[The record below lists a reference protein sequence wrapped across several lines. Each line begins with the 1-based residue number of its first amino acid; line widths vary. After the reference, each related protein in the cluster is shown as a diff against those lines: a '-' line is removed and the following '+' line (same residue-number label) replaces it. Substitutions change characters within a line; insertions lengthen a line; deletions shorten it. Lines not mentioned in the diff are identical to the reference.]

1 MEAGYIIVLINKKE
15 HNMKIAVS
23 SYSYNQY
30 ISTGEMSQLDAVK
43 KAAEQGFDGIEFTEL
58 RPNNDRNASYDSQL
72 AYAEDIRRE
81 VEKYGIEV
89 SSYVVGANL
98 YSGNAEADAKEV
110 DRLCGQ
116 LRIAKALG
124 AKIFRHDV
132 CYSEKVDGRVI
143 GYDRMLPTIAANARK
158 VTEYAETLGIITC
171 TENHGYI
178 AQDSDRVEKL
188 FNTVAHDNY
197 GLLVDMGNFACA
209 DEDSAR
215 AVSRLAPYAVHVH
228 AKDFHKIP
236 FSAPEVE
243 GEKSFRTRGF
253 NRLVG
258 CAVGDGD
265 IPVAQCLAILKKAGY
280 DGYIVIEFEG
290 SGECFGEIEKGR
302 SFLLENLK

>member
-1 MEAGYIIVLINKKE
+1 
-15 HNMKIAVS
+15 MKIAVS

-30 ISTGEMSQLDAVK
+30 ISKGEMSQLDAVK

-58 RPNNDRNASYDSQL
+58 RPDNDRGVSYEAQM
-72 AYAEDIRRE
+72 AYAEQIRAE

-89 SSYVVGANL
+89 SSYVVSADL
-98 YSGNAEADAKEV
+98 YTGDPETEAKEV
-110 DRLCGQ
+110 ERLCGQ
-116 LRIAKALG
+116 VRIAKTLG

-132 CYSEKVDGRVI
+132 CHSERINGKVI
-143 GYDRMLPTIAANARK
+143 GFDRMLPTIADNARK
-158 VTEYAETLGIITC
+158 VTEYAETLGIVTC
-171 TENHGYI
+171 TENHGHI
-178 AQDSDRVEKL
+178 AQDIDRVEKL

-197 GLLVDMGNFACA
+197 GLLVDMGNFACV

-215 AVSRLAPYAVHVH
+215 AVSRLASYAVHVH

-236 FSAPEVE
+236 FSAPETE

-265 IPVAQCLAILKKAGY
+265 IPVAQCLAILKKVGY
-280 DGYIVIEFEG
+280 DGYVVIEFEG
-290 SGECFGEIEKGR
+290 NGECFSEIERGR
-302 SFLLENLK
+302 DFLLGLLK